1 MIALA
6 PDYFDRRFDDLM
18 EIGRSRLP
26 GMAPGWTD
34 YNLHDPGITLL
45 ELMAWVTEA
54 QLYALS
60 RMRRDERA
68 AYAALLG
75 LGSRGPLPAHGFI
88 WPEAGSARYTRSLV
102 IDAGAVAVPEQSG
115 HPLYRSVYRQLWLAA
130 AIRAVRTIGADGKVR
145 DHTATNERA
154 NVVYLPFG
162 ANAGPNDVLAI
173 DIACSAGGG
182 LFPERR
188 GDADRAFL
196 IVGVRAD
203 ATSGEDS
210 AAAAPVPLEIT
221 LNDGAARHSI
231 RLVDDTSAGFTTT
244 GVLVLDV
251 SSVAG
256 SPAAF
261 TLECHAPG
269 GFPRPPRVSRIALNV
284 MPVRQGSLIEQEL
297 HIATGLPDQMLKLQ
311 QEGLEFT
318 AGADAVKVQIEQ
330 DGVLRTWSQRKRLDA
345 AGPRDLVYVLDPLQA
360 TITFG
365 NGINGSLPPSAAQIL
380 LTYAVCDG
388 VEGNAMAN
396 QRWQV
401 KGFDGAYGL
410 NPDPMLGGLND
421 FSRADQRREARR
433 RVRDEHALVTASDLE
448 SAARALP
455 ALEVVRA
462 TVPATP
468 SAPHADRG
476 VVNLVAMR
484 LRIGDIE
491 PDETPETVRWLRA
504 VQRALAP
511 RLPLGRRL
519 QVQAPRYVPFH
530 IALEA
535 EVLTGYRED
544 VVETSIKSMLQDRL
558 ALTARLPGG
567 MQRELG
573 LGVTQRDL
581 TAWIRKVDGVARILS
596 LKLFDADNHAIT
608 TVAVPRLGLP
618 KFVLKDSV
626 VTVHR
631 PAPGST
637 R

>member
-60 RMRRDERA
+60 RMRRDERT

-75 LGSRGPLPAHGFI
+75 LGPRGPLPARGFI
-88 WPEAGSARYTRSLV
+88 WPEAGPARYTRSLV
-102 IDAGAVAVPEQSG
+102 IDAGAVAVPEQSA
-115 HPLYRSVYRQLWLAA
+115 HPAYRSIYKQLWLAA

-154 NVVYLPFG
+154 NVVFLPFG
-162 ANAGPNDVLAI
+162 ESAGANDMLAI
-173 DIACSAGGG
+173 DIACPAGGG

-188 GDADRAFL
+188 SDANRAFL
-196 IVGVRAD
+196 FIGVRAD
-203 ATSGEDS
+203 ATSGEDGE
-210 AAAAPVPLEIT
+210 AAAPVPLEIT
-221 LNDGAARHSI
+221 LNDGAARHTL

-244 GVLVLDV
+244 GVLVLDC
-251 SSVAG
+251 SGVAG

-261 TLECHAPG
+261 ALEFHAPG

-284 MPVRQGSLIEQEL
+284 MPVCQGSLIEQEL
-297 HIATGLPDQMLKLQ
+297 HIATGLPDQVLKLQ
-311 QEGLEFT
+311 QDGLEFAT
-318 AGADAVKVQIEQ
+318 GTEAVKVQIEQ
-330 DGVLRTWSQRKRLDA
+330 DGVLHTWSQRERLDD
-345 AGPRDLVYVLDPLQA
+345 AGPRDSAYVLDPLQA
-360 TITFG
+360 TVTFG
-365 NGINGSLPPSAAQIL
+365 NGINGRLPPSATQIL

-388 VEGNAMAN
+388 VDGNAMRN

-401 KGFDGAYGL
+401 KGFDGAYGT
-410 NPDPMLGGLND
+410 NPDPMLGGLD
-421 FSRADQRREARR
+421 GFDRADQRREARR

-448 SAARALP
+448 AAAMALP
-455 ALEVVRA
+455 ALEVARA
-462 TVPATP
+462 VVPAAP

-476 VVNLVAMR
+476 VVDLVAMR
-484 LRIGDIE
+484 IRIGGVE
-491 PDETPETVRWLRA
+491 PDETPETARWLRA

-519 QVQAPRYVPFH
+519 RVQAPRYVPFH

-535 EVLTGYRED
+535 EAQAGYREN
-544 VVETSIKSMLQDRL
+544 VVEAAIKVMLQDRL
-558 ALTARLPGG
+558 ALTARQPGG
-567 MQRELG
+567 TQRELG

-596 LKLFDADNHAIT
+596 LKLLDADNHAVPA
-608 TVAVPRLGLP
+608 VAVPRLGLP

-626 VTVHR
+626 VTVRR